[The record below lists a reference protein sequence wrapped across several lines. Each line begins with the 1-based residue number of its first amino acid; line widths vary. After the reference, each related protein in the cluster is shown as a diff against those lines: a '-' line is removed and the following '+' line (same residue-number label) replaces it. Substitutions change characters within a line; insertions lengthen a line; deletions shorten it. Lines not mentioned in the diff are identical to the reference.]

1 MKSKLDA
8 WKSYLFGNDGKNIFF
23 EDVAI
28 ITLKIPYTQ
37 DYIQPVCVPK
47 NSNFRYFDDN
57 AWFGQKIWVSGFG
70 YKSLSEPYTSNIL
83 QQARLEILD
92 PIQCFWD
99 YGYSDRILTDEKKW
113 AKMKRKGFCAKGKN
127 EEITCPGDSG
137 NYAFH
142 FLYFH
147 FLQKTKNLG
156 PFFAKNK
163 KKYQY
168 P

>member
-1 MKSKLDA
+1 MFLTTK
-8 WKSYLFGNDGKNIFF
+8 
-23 EDVAI
+23 
-28 ITLKIPYTQ
+28 LKI
-37 DYIQPVCVPK
+37 
-47 NSNFRYFDDN
+47 
-57 AWFGQKIWVSGFG
+57 QK
-70 YKSLSEPYTSNIL
+70 
-83 QQARLEILD
+83 RLEILD
-92 PIQCFWD
+92 PIQCFWS
-99 YGYSDRILTDEKKW
+99 YGYSDRLLTDEKKW
-113 AKMKRKGFCAKGKN
+113 AKMKQKGFCAKGKN